1 MLNRYAVVFSK
12 YKRGVWH
19 PETRRRLGTL
29 ERAVRLATRIGDR
42 HPDLRVTRALYHY
55 SRSTV
60 EVVDLKAGGKMV
72 WEHEGVIV
80 PSVGE
85 VGVW

>member
-1 MLNRYAVVFSK
+1 MIKRYAVVFSK
-12 YKRGVWH
+12 YARGAWH

-42 HPDLRVTRALYHY
+42 HPDLRVTRYTFHER
-55 SRSTV
+55 RSTV
-60 EVVDLKAGGKMV
+60 EVVDLKAGGKAV